1 MALHYFVVYRQ
12 YPWSEWHH
20 NYSNVKLP
28 IRMFKFP
35 FLKQIYNLTDALDK
49 DLVDIVVEK
58 RV

>member
-1 MALHYFVVYRQ
+1 
-12 YPWSEWHH
+12 
-20 NYSNVKLP
+20 
-28 IRMFKFP
+28 MFKFP